1 MNDHQVR
8 NRIVSLAGLAAT
20 QAPQLYERLS
30 RIGSQRRQRRQAV
43 RVAQSAGWF
52 GAGVVL
58 GTGLAAL
65 LTPNSGP
72 EMRRRL
78 FSRAQRVRDYVA
90 PKANGADTGEARD
103 GV

>member
-1 MNDHQVR
+1 MNEHHVR
-8 NRIVSLAGLAAT
+8 NRIVSLAELAAT
-20 QAPQLYERLS
+20 QAPQLYALLGG
-30 RIGSQRRQRRQAV
+30 IGRQRRQRRQAV

-52 GAGVVL
+52 GAGVVV

-72 EMRRRL
+72 EMRQRL

-90 PKANGADTGEARD
+90 PRGNGAATGEARE
-103 GV
+103 GL